1 MQSNYVAP
9 RLTKWLGTRGGEWV
23 SLRNRQSQD
32 RERHDR
38 DQARAGQRIEDG
50 FIVRLRNAASLA
62 EADYPQTIE
71 LQWHTARL
79 WQKE

>member
-1 MQSNYVAP
+1 MTGFTQRAS
-9 RLTKWLGTRGGEWV
+9 RFLSHESIGLERKHRG
-23 SLRNRQSQD
+23 

-50 FIVRLRNAASLA
+50 FIVSLRNAASLA

>member
-1 MQSNYVAP
+1 MTGFTQRAS
-9 RLTKWLGTRGGEWV
+9 RFLSHESIGLERKHRG
-23 SLRNRQSQD
+23 
-32 RERHDR
+32 REHHDR
-38 DQARAGQRIEDG
+38 DQARAGRRIEDG
-50 FIVRLRNAASLA
+50 FIGRLNAASLA